1 MVARPPDDRPTE
13 MPILRGMELKTL
25 TWNIGG
31 GKLLQDG
38 ADPLR
43 MASYAEDGLDA
54 IAGFLESEEPDVIAL
69 QETQQKEGY
78 DQVALIAGSL
88 GYEHYFHDS
97 TSESHIDTDCR
108 LGHCVISKYP
118 ISQHRFGLFENP
130 NARVTWEDGSIA
142 MSHDKGFSSCTVSVG
157 DTQVEVTTLH
167 LIPFRRFKIEL
178 ESRTAQGILQDV
190 AGKLVPAR
198 DKALIQGDFNI
209 DRASVQPYLRQLFAS
224 AGLAEVAIDEPT
236 TPAGRRYDHILYKG
250 LALKSTRIVSGVRTD
265 HYPVIATFEVR

>member
-1 MVARPPDDRPTE
+1 
-13 MPILRGMELKTL
+13 MELKTL

-38 ADPLR
+38 AGPSR
-43 MASYAEDGLDA
+43 IASYAENGLDA
-54 IAGFLESEEPDVIAL
+54 IAGLLESEEPDVITL

-78 DQVALIAGSL
+78 DQVELIAGSL

-130 NARVTWEDGSIA
+130 DARVTWEDGRTA
-142 MSHDKGFSSCTVSVG
+142 MTHDKGFSSCVVSIG
-157 DTQVEVTTLH
+157 DTQIEVTTLH
-167 LIPFRRFKIEL
+167 LIPFRMFKIEL
-178 ESRTAQGILQDV
+178 ESPTAQGILQDV

-209 DRASVQPYLRQLFAS
+209 DRPGVQPSLRQLLAK
-224 AGLAEVAIDEPT
+224 AGLTEVAIDEPT
-236 TPAGRRYDHILYKG
+236 TPGGRRLDHILYRG
-250 LALKSTRIVSGVRTD
+250 LTLTSKRIASGVRTD